1 MSAASSPFDRQAVI
15 ANFGDDE
22 DLLRQIAAVCV
33 AEWPTNAARMK
44 DAAAAGDAPALRAAA
59 HRVKGAFANFMA
71 EPAVAAARRLELAC
85 VDGFP
90 ADHAALLE
98 EALRLGD
105 ELAAALEQ
113 EARAPNS

>member
-1 MSAASSPFDRQAVI
+1 MSLASSPFDRAAVI

-22 DLLRQIAAVCV
+22 DLLKQIAAVCV
-33 AEWPTNAARMK
+33 AEWPTNAACLK
-44 DAAAAGDAPALRAAA
+44 EAADAGDAQALRAAA

-90 ADHAALLE
+90 ADHAELLA
-98 EALRLGD
+98 EALRRGN
-105 ELAAALEQ
+105 ELVAALEQ
-113 EARAPNS
+113 ESQS

>member
-1 MSAASSPFDRQAVI
+1 MSAASSPFDRAAVI

-22 DLLRQIAAVCV
+22 DLLKQIAAICV
-33 AEWPTNAARMK
+33 AEWPTNAAGMK

-85 VDGFP
+85 VEGFP
-90 ADHAALLE
+90 AEHAELLA
-98 EALRLGD
+98 EALRLGN
-105 ELAAALEQ
+105 ELVAALDQ
-113 EARAPNS
+113 ESKS